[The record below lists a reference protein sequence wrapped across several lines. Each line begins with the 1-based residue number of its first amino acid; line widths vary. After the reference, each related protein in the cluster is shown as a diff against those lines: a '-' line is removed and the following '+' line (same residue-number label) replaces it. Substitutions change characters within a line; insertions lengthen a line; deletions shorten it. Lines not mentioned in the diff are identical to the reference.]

1 VTRWAA
7 LVVAAAC
14 GAAPAAATTPARAI
28 LVVRAPVADAM
39 VWVDDSPVG
48 EVATLPGGIALAP
61 GEHRV
66 ELRHDRYH
74 TRYLM
79 VTLHPGEKQAIDVTM
94 AEELW

>member
-1 VTRWAA
+1 MRRVAVA
-7 LVVAAAC
+7 LLACAC
-14 GAAPAAATTPARAI
+14 GAALVAAPAPARAV

-39 VWVDDSPVG
+39 LWVDEKPIG
-48 EVATLPGGIALAP
+48 EVGTLPGGVALAP

-74 TRYLM
+74 TRYLL
-79 VTLHPGEKQAIDVTM
+79 VTLAPGEKKAVDVTM